1 MNRVLAGLTPWT
13 GLLAGSVAWALHQQL
28 LADALRFNCAAV
40 SPGRALLAL
49 ALALALC
56 LTGAVVSWRSV
67 RGTGDASAGRAFAG
81 RLSILGAGIFA
92 LAVAMQGVASFT
104 VPGCFR

>member
-40 SPGRALLAL
+40 SPNRALVAL
-49 ALALALC
+49 VLALALC
-56 LTGAVVSWRSV
+56 VIGAAISWRSI
-67 RGTGDASAGRAFAG
+67 RGTGDASAGRAFVG
-81 RLSILGAGIFA
+81 WLSILGAGIFA
-92 LAVAMQGVASFT
+92 LAVAMQGMASLT